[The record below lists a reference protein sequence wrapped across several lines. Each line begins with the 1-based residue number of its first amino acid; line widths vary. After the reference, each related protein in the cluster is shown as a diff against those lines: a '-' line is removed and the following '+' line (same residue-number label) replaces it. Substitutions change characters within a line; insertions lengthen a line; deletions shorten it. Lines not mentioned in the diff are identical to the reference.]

1 MLMGYDE
8 DTQARAARRKKRKR
22 RQRTMG
28 VLILLFLIL
37 VIAGVGYYIVFGNS
51 KVNPELIKNG
61 LGTAGNA
68 VSGLIRTGKD
78 ALPDSI
84 KEKLPSGWFET
95 ETESETETEAPT
107 ETETETENH
116 SDEEAAQLIAEADA
130 MAVSYDY
137 DGAAKHLKAS
147 DLYAVRTDL
156 QQKVSEYKT
165 QKAACVAIA
174 PEDVTHV
181 FYHTLVVDPS
191 KAFNPDLDG
200 YAGWQQWMTT
210 ISEFDEITQEMYDR
224 GYVLVSIHDLIKKTT
239 NEDGSVT
246 IEPNNIYLPEGKKA
260 FVLSLDDLCYYHTYD
275 NHGVASK
282 IVLDENGKPTC
293 EYVQDDGTVVTGA
306 YDAVPRLDAFL
317 EEHPDGC
324 YKGARGIIALTGY
337 NGILGYRTDGTY
349 SEDHNTNSEVYYRD
363 DLQSEWLA
371 NHPDFDWE
379 QECEDAKKV
388 VEAMKA
394 DGWEFA
400 SHTWGHKN
408 VGETDYDDLVRDTE
422 RWFEYVSP
430 LIGET
435 DAIIFAHGADISSS
449 GYTEDNAKY
458 TYFKSKGFDIYCPVD
473 SVPYTT
479 TVTSEYLHQGRR
491 NLDGYRIYNDAIS
504 DNPMTADLFDASKVL
519 DPDRPL
525 PVPDL

>member
-1 MLMGYDE
+1 MLMGYEE
-8 DTQARAARRKKRKR
+8 DTQARAARRRKRKR
-22 RQRTMG
+22 RQRAMG
-28 VLILLFLIL
+28 FLILFLMIL
-37 VIAGVGYYIVFGNS
+37 VIAGVVCFVILGNGGD
-51 KVNPELIKNG
+51 NLELVKNG
-61 LGTAGNA
+61 LGTVGETA
-68 VSGLIRTGKD
+68 SGWIQSVRD
-78 ALPDSI
+78 SLPDGI
-84 KEKLPSGWFET
+84 KEKLPAGWFET
-95 ETESETETEAPT
+95 ETESETETET
-107 ETETETENH
+107 QSETETEDH
-116 SDEEAAQLIAEADA
+116 SDEEAAQLIAQADS

-137 DGAAKHLKAS
+137 DGAAELLKAS
-147 DLYAVRTDL
+147 PLYAVRTDL
-156 QQKVSEYKT
+156 QQKVADYEA

-174 PEDVTHV
+174 PEEVTHI

-210 ISEFDEITQEMYDR
+210 VSEFDEITQEMYDR
-224 GYVLVSIHDLIKKTT
+224 GYVLVSIHDLINKKT

-246 IEPNNIYLPEGKKA
+246 IEPNTIYLPEGKKA
-260 FVLSLDDLCYYHTYD
+260 FVLSLEDLSYYHTYD

-293 EYVQDDGTVVTGA
+293 EYIQDDGTVVTGA
-306 YDAVPRLDAFL
+306 YDAVPRLDAFM

-349 SEDHNTNSEVYYRD
+349 SKDHNTNSDVYYQD

-371 NHPDFDWE
+371 NHPDFNWE
-379 QECEDAKKV
+379 QECADAKAV
-388 VEAMKA
+388 ADAMKA

-435 DAIIFAHGADISSS
+435 DAIIFAHGADIASN
-449 GYTEDNAKY
+449 GYTSDNAKY
-458 TYFKSKGFDIYCPVD
+458 EYFKSKGFDIYCPVD
-473 SVPYTT
+473 SEPYTT

-491 NLDGYRIYNDAIS
+491 DLDGYRIYNDAIS
-504 DNPMTADLFDASKVL
+504 ENPMAADLFDASKVL